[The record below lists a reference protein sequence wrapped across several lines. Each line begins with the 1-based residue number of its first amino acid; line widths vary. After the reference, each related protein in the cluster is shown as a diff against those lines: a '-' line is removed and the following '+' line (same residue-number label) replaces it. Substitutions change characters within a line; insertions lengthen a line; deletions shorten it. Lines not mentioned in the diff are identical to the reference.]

1 MALQRENDKNE
12 AKNPKYIIMWCYQ
25 PYNTLLNIR
34 IDDYIYNFIRLI
46 YKHFLPRQETW
57 QNPTYQT

>member
-25 PYNTLLNIR
+25 PYNT
-34 IDDYIYNFIRLI
+34 YIVE
-46 YKHFLPRQETW
+46 YKNW
-57 QNPTYQT
+57 